1 MRKSILYACLVT
13 AIAFAVFSCSKE
25 QNLINEQQIRQ
36 DIQNALQQIQTVQK
50 VDMDIKTRIAAKIIV
65 VDGGS
70 NNALAQALKDAG
82 EGGIVYLRNG
92 LHTETSG
99 IVISS
104 KATLIGETGAIL
116 KVKSLA
122 SLMNLSNG
130 VTEVY
135 PAIHVLNAP
144 QTIVM
149 NLEILPADKDGS
161 TAILFENAS
170 FGASINCT
178 IKSFM
183 FSIMVE
189 GSNQTTIMDNKI
201 IGSTLWQANPGL
213 MAGVINSSGV
223 GTWIANND
231 IEMAGVGIFASDQK
245 GYALKNKLRKGHK
258 GVILC
263 HLVPKTIKLPNNR
276 YTGGEFTTSYWQIT
290 DNQSDDNVQ
299 FGFLIV
305 DGSFNNTLEGNTTSG
320 NGIYDIHLTMKGTKF
335 APTPTT
341 DASHDNI
348 VKANATQKVKDCGE
362 RNIITGV
369 KLIDTT
375 IDPCN

>member
-1 MRKSILYACLVT
+1 MKKLILYLCLLT
-13 AIAFAVFSCSKE
+13 TLAFAIVSCAKE

-82 EGGIVYLRNG
+82 DGGIVYLRTG
-92 LHTETSG
+92 LHSETAS

-104 KATLIGETGAIL
+104 KVTIIGETGAIL
-116 KVKSLA
+116 KVNSLA
-122 SLMNLSNG
+122 SIMNPSNG
-130 VTEVY
+130 VTEIH
-135 PAIHVLNAP
+135 PAIHVFNTSK
-144 QTIVM
+144 TIIM
-149 NLEILPADKDGS
+149 NLEIQPTDNDGS
-161 TAILFENAS
+161 TAILYENALLC
-170 FGASINCT
+170 ASMNCT

-189 GSNQTTIMDNKI
+189 RSNQMTVMDNKI
-201 IGSTLWQANPGL
+201 TSSTLWQSNPGL
-213 MAGVINSSGV
+213 MAGVINTSGV
-223 GTWIANND
+223 DTWIANNE
-231 IEMAGVGIFASDQK
+231 IETAGVGIFLSDVK
-245 GYALKNKLRKGHK
+245 GNAIKNKVRKGRA
-258 GVILC
+258 GVVLC
-263 HLVPKTIKLPNNR
+263 HVIPKSLKLPNEH
-276 YTGGEFTTSYWQIT
+276 YTGGEFSTGDWQIT
-290 DNQSDDNVQ
+290 DNQSDDNIQ

-341 DASHDNI
+341 EASHDNI
-348 VKANATQKVKDCGE
+348 VKANATQKIKDCGD
-362 RNIITGV
+362 RNIVTGV